1 VIPFLVQTFI
11 PFVSDAAGAV
21 GGAVANAFTA
31 AFEAL
36 VSLMTSL
43 IASVLAALESLITA
57 TTTPDVSSAWFT
69 DGPYGAAVTFGLV
82 LLALCAMGAVVTAV
96 RTGDPGLLGRR
107 VALGV
112 PAAVIA
118 MALTPI
124 VMQVLLGLA
133 DEVASSFNAVAG
145 GQIQDFTGAIV
156 TGAQGAGGD
165 SAGGGAAGLLAVLL
179 GPLMIFGALAIYAVL
194 QLRAALVM
202 LGVAL
207 VPLALAAEVWPALEG
222 TRRRVMRLTIGLIAA
237 KPVIFLALALGA
249 AAMNATTAPAVTGPP
264 GAPGSGVQSASV
276 LPSVFTTT
284 DTAEAQ
290 SLPEGAA
297 DVAALAGV
305 MVSGLLVLG
314 LAAGAPLLLFRLLPG
329 GEAAADAVGAAGAKV
344 SKGASAAGSGVS
356 RIAGATAGAAGV
368 AGRGAS
374 AAKSAAG
381 SAASALGF
389 GPGSRRGD
397 VGGAPGPSSGPS
409 SRGDGAAGSKP
420 TSNGAAPDRVP
431 GAATPERR
439 AARAADRNRAGA
451 DGPGGRSAPPSS
463 PPSGSPVPR
472 SAHWR
477 ASQRRK
483 PGGK

>member
-1 VIPFLVQTFI
+1 
-11 PFVSDAAGAV
+11 
-21 GGAVANAFTA
+21 
-31 AFEAL
+31 
-36 VSLMTSL
+36 
-43 IASVLAALESLITA
+43 
-57 TTTPDVSSAWFT
+57 
-69 DGPYGAAVTFGLV
+69 
-82 LLALCAMGAVVTAV
+82 
-96 RTGDPGLLGRR
+96 
-107 VALGV
+107 
-112 PAAVIA
+112 
-118 MALTPI
+118 
-124 VMQVLLGLA
+124 
-133 DEVASSFNAVAG
+133 
-145 GQIQDFTGAIV
+145 
-156 TGAQGAGGD
+156 
-165 SAGGGAAGLLAVLL
+165 
-179 GPLMIFGALAIYAVL
+179 MIFGALAIYAVL

-284 DTAEAQ
+284 DTSETQ

-344 SKGASAAGSGVS
+344 SKGASAAGTGVS

-368 AGRGAS
+368 AGRGVS
-374 AAKSAAG
+374 AVKTAAG
-381 SAASALGF
+381 SAAAAVGL
-389 GPGSRRGD
+389 GPGARRGD
-397 VGGAPGPSSGPS
+397 VSGSGSRSGAPAPPADTGPRRSGSGGDTGSPGSTPGARSGSSTPPSVADRRGPEPSS
-409 SRGDGAAGSKP
+409 
-420 TSNGAAPDRVP
+420 AP
-431 GAATPERR
+431 
-439 AARAADRNRAGA
+439 ARTG
-451 DGPGGRSAPPSS
+451 SAPA
-463 PPSGSPVPR
+463 SPVER

-477 ASQRRK
+477 AQQRRRT
-483 PGGK
+483 GGK

>member
-1 VIPFLVQTFI
+1 VIPFLVNTFI

-69 DGPYGAAVTFGLV
+69 DGPYGAAVGFGLV

-133 DEVASSFNAVAG
+133 DEVSSSFNRVAG
-145 GQIQDFTGAIV
+145 GEIQDFTGSIV
-156 TGAQGAGGD
+156 TGAEGAGGD
-165 SAGGGAAGLLAVLL
+165 TASSGAAGLLAVLL

-264 GAPGSGVQSASV
+264 GAPGSGVESASV
-276 LPSVFTTT
+276 LPSVFTTSE
-284 DTAEAQ
+284 TAESQ

-344 SKGASAAGSGVS
+344 SKGASAAGTGVS

-368 AGRGAS
+368 AGRGVS
-374 AAKSAAG
+374 AAKTAAG

-389 GPGSRRGD
+389 APGGRRGD
-397 VGGAPGPSSGPS
+397 VSGASNGSSPPPGTSGGSGAGRAGSPGPSGPP
-409 SRGDGAAGSKP
+409 GS
-420 TSNGAAPDRVP
+420 
-431 GAATPERR
+431 
-439 AARAADRNRAGA
+439 
-451 DGPGGRSAPPSS
+451 GPGGGGGPVPSVAGRGGPGPS
-463 PPSGSPVPR
+463 PASGASPGSGSPVQRPA
-472 SAHWR
+472 SWR
-477 ASQRRK
+477 AKQRRR
-483 PGGK
+483 PGGQ